1 MESLAL
7 KSIVAIRYGKKNPT
21 KWLYEPHHKKTCM
34 PNANNGTDQ
43 PAHPHSLIRTF
54 VVHCLDSIISIL
66 AKSKISRLAS
76 FWSWAARF
84 ESCLVRKPRRQV
96 FSWRGSYTCTI
107 YMYKGDMVN
116 QNVFNHIWN
125 LVWQLQHTQD
135 SDANRISLI
144 YQFLSILQCIV
155 QAKILKYPHVLRNN

>member
-34 PNANNGTDQ
+34 PNANNGTDH
-43 PAHPHSLIRTF
+43 PAHLHSLIRAF

-84 ESCLVRKPRRQV
+84 ESCLVGNPTDR
-96 FSWRGSYTCTI
+96 FSRDVAHIHVLYTCI
-107 YMYKGDMVN
+107 KG
-116 QNVFNHIWN
+116 IW
-125 LVWQLQHTQD
+125 WI
-135 SDANRISLI
+135 RMSLI
-144 YQFLSILQCIV
+144 TFETLSDSCNIHRIQMQTEYHSFTNSSV
-155 QAKILKYPHVLRNN
+155 SFNA